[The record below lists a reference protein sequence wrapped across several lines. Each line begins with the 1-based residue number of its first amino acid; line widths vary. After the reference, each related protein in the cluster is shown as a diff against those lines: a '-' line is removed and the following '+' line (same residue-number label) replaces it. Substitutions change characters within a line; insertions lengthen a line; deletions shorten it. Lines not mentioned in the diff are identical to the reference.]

1 MSSQNGKIDSQREE
15 NFETFCQYAYKIYLK
30 NCMEEN
36 LTILDFDEWFNIKF
50 DNLNTSFELLITN
63 GD

>member
-36 LTILDFDEWFNIKF
+36 LIILDFDEWFNIKF
-50 DNLNTSFELLITN
+50 DNLNTSF
-63 GD
+63 